1 MKLSSILISIPSL
14 FLAATAVPLGYDP
27 ALSLSEIVGR
37 SPMPMPEPG
46 GPGSAMQTAQQVTG
60 DINKVASG
68 LQSVAAEAGPEVEA
82 AVAVVKFA
90 SMILDKIFGAI
101 SAAEHKDA
109 LKRGAFTQDVV
120 TQTTQGNVCF

>member
-1 MKLSSILISIPSL
+1 MKLSSLLVSISSL
-14 FLAATAVPLGYDP
+14 FLTVTAVPISYDP
-27 ALSLSEIVGR
+27 ALSLSDIVGR

-46 GPGSAMQTAQQVTG
+46 DPGSAMQTAQQITSGVN
-60 DINKVASG
+60 DLASG
-68 LQSVAAEAGPEVEA
+68 VQSAAAEAGPEAEA

-90 SMILDKIFGAI
+90 SMVLDKIFGAI

-120 TQTTQGNVCF
+120 SQTMQGNFCF